1 MPTINLS
8 NWQTTVF
15 DDKHRYIVVNCG
27 RRAGKTFLV
36 AIRLVEKASAT
47 SNLML
52 WYIAPTYRQAKQIMW
67 QMLREVI
74 PEHAIAKKNET
85 DLIIKLKNGST
96 IMLKGADNPDS
107 LRGVRIDFAVFDEC
121 AFIDKWED
129 VWQVIRPTLVDSK
142 AAVWFIS
149 TPNGFNHFK
158 DLAETEE
165 PNWNYHHYTSYD
177 NPYLDKEELDEAR
190 DSMDEDSFEQEFLG
204 EFRKMSGLIYKTF
217 NRDTHMVDIPTNLS
231 NYSHFRSLDF
241 GFGHKAALG
250 YFAVAPDQSAIYLY
264 DGLYK
269 SQLDTAQL
277 AENVR
282 LKDSGKH
289 IVNGWADSAQ
299 PQIIEDLILKGIV
312 FNPVEKGPDSV
323 LKGVANVA
331 ELLKIRKDTG
341 KPTLMIANH
350 LKWVAEEFE
359 QYRWVQNKN
368 ESSAV
373 KEMPLKRDDD
383 AMDMIRYFSMSYV
396 KPTLSKPQT
405 TSGNIRS
412 TWRRL

>member
-15 DDKHRYIVVNCG
+15 DDLNRYIVVNCG

-36 AIRLVEKASAT
+36 ATKLSEFTMSTPKVT
-47 SNLML
+47 V

-67 QMLREVI
+67 QMLREVM

-85 DLIIKLKNGST
+85 DLTLTLKNGSV

-107 LRGVRIDFAVFDEC
+107 LRGVRIDFCVFDEC
-121 AFIDKWED
+121 AFMDKWED

-158 DLAETEE
+158 DLAETTE
-165 PNWNYHHYTSYD
+165 PNWSYHHYTSYD
-177 NPYLDKEELDEAR
+177 NPFLDKDELDSAKA
-190 DSMDEDSFEQEFLG
+190 SMDEDSFEQEFMG
-204 EFRKMSGLIYKTF
+204 EFRKMSGLIYKNF
-217 NRDTHMVDIPTNLS
+217 NRDTHMVEVPSNLS
-231 NYSHFRSLDF
+231 SYSHYRSLDF

-250 YFAVAPDQSAIYLY
+250 YFAVAPDQSAIYMY
-264 DGLYK
+264 DGLYRN
-269 SQLDTAQL
+269 QLDTEQL
-277 AENVR
+277 GENVK

-289 IVNGWADSAQ
+289 IVNAWADSAQ
-299 PQIIEDLILKGIV
+299 PQIIEDLILKGVV
-312 FNPVEKGPDSV
+312 FNAVEKGPGSV
-323 LKGVANVA
+323 VKGIANVA

-341 KPTLMIANH
+341 KPTLMFANH
-350 LKWVAEEFE
+350 LTWVADEFE

-368 ESSAV
+368 EMSAV

-383 AMDMIRYFSMSYV
+383 AMDMIRYFAMSYM
-396 KPTLSKPQT
+396 KPAQDKPQT
-405 TSGNIRS
+405 SSGSINKM
-412 TWRRL
+412 WRR